1 MLAELSICPAR
12 LETGGA
18 NPTTGSAIP
27 TVIAKRVKRNIPEPY
42 HERSK
47 VMKLSTMFIREVV
60 TARPGDS
67 LAKVANL
74 MAQQNV
80 GTVVVAEQDRP
91 VGIVTDRDLAL
102 AVCDRRVS
110 PDERVQEVMTCPVS
124 TMKQN
129 EGVYRATQHMMEL
142 GVRRLPVVD
151 EVGRL
156 VGLVSLDDLLLLL
169 SRELHNMAEG
179 IRGEMSAT

>member
-1 MLAELSICPAR
+1 
-12 LETGGA
+12 
-18 NPTTGSAIP
+18 
-27 TVIAKRVKRNIPEPY
+27 
-42 HERSK
+42 
-47 VMKLSTMFIREVV
+47 MKLGTMFVREVV
-60 TARPGDS
+60 TAGPKEP
-67 LAKVANL
+67 LTEVAKL
-74 MAQQNV
+74 MEEHNV

-102 AVCDRRVS
+102 AVCARGVS
-110 PDERVQEVMTCPVS
+110 PHEHVQKVMTCPVS
-124 TMKQN
+124 TMRHD
-129 EGVYRATQHMMEL
+129 EGVYKATQHMMEL

-179 IRGEMSAT
+179 IRAETSVK